1 MRCILDLD
9 VGTLSFMVNGGTVQK
24 TIFTDLAGF
33 SVSPAVSFYGPSR
46 VVSIVKVERLDNNTT
61 SSSSPFESLSKQI
74 DTRIL
79 VSLADISPISTRSES
94 QVPWTIRKNF
104 KKYDRDSSLE
114 KLFKRFE
121 LEKRVVVCDTTVS
134 CLGAVMKSLDG
145 KKIPLSTSICMM
157 PVPFGRVYSRYKLPS
172 NEFQYVE
179 FRLQYI
185 NPILT

>member
-1 MRCILDLD
+1 GTNAKFHTGDVVRCILDLD

-24 TIFTDLAGF
+24 TMFTDLAGF

-46 VVSIVKVERLDNNTT
+46 VVSIVKVERLDNNAS

-94 QVPWTIRKNF
+94 QVPGNIRKNF
-104 KKYDRDSSLE
+104 EKYVRDLSLE
-114 KLFKRFE
+114 QLFKRFE
-121 LEKRVVVCDTTVS
+121 LETRVVVCDTTVS
-134 CLGAVMKSLDG
+134 YLGAVMKSLDG

-157 PVPFGRVYSRYKLPS
+157 PV
-172 NEFQYVE
+172 
-179 FRLQYI
+179 
-185 NPILT
+185 